1 VAEARRA
8 RVWGLIAERAGGR
21 GGAVSAAD
29 ACDVAA
35 AVSGAD
41 GAWLTAMSDPARR
54 VLVHATGG
62 RAAELE
68 ELQFTMGEGPCV
80 EAFTAGMPVLVPDL
94 GAGGWRARW
103 PGFTVAAGQAGAS
116 AVFAFPLAQGAIRI
130 GVLGLYRGAPG
141 PLGPEGLADVLVCA
155 DAALQLLL
163 SARSGAD
170 GHGHP
175 NGDGWHGH
183 HVRVYQA
190 TGMVSVQRGVGL
202 EEALA
207 LLRAHAFAHDLP
219 LGEVAAR
226 VVARHLRLD
235 SGGAWEP
242 PG

>member
-1 VAEARRA
+1 
-8 RVWGLIAERAGGR
+8 VWGLVAERAGVR
-21 GGAVSAAD
+21 GGTVSAGD
-29 ACDVAA
+29 ACEVAA

-54 VLVHATGG
+54 VLVHATGR

-68 ELQFTMGEGPCV
+68 ELQFTVGEGPCV
-80 EAFTAGMPVLVPDL
+80 DAFTAGMPVLVPDL

-103 PGFTVAAGQAGAS
+103 PGFTVAGGQAGAS

-130 GVLGLYRGAPG
+130 GVLGLYRDAPG
-141 PLGPEGLADVLVCA
+141 SLDPEGLSDVLVCA
-155 DAALQLLL
+155 DAALLLLL
-163 SARSGAD
+163 SARSGTD
-170 GHGHP
+170 GHWHP
-175 NGDGWHGH
+175 DGDGWHGH

-219 LGEVAAR
+219 LGEVAAQ
-226 VVARHLRLD
+226 VVARRLRLD
-235 SGGAWEP
+235 SGGA
-242 PG
+242 